1 MAVTKTHPIK
11 STLKAAIDYICNPEK
26 TDGKLLVS
34 SYGCAAE
41 TADIEF
47 AWTRRHAID
56 KGTNLG
62 RHLIQAFQP
71 GEVTPEQAHEIG
83 MELAKEILGGKYEF
97 VLHYR
102 RRDRWFR
109 PGMAADRGGVVCA
122 ADGVP
127 ADCWMIF
134 LRHGNMEN
142 CRSCRWK
149 SHSQPD
155 GKRQAF
161 SHRSANSFPTASQS
175 WQFTHIP
182 TTPTTAAIHPFLS
195 NPNEKILWKFL
206 FNGGTICTPVQT
218 TEPC

>member
-1 MAVTKTHPIK
+1 MALD
-11 STLKAAIDYICNPEK
+11 TLRVAVWTPSDVPLDRAGRQLPGWRDRSVC
-26 TDGKLLVS
+26 
-34 SYGCAAE
+34 
-41 TADIEF
+41 IE
-47 AWTRRHAID
+47 
-56 KGTNLG
+56 
-62 RHLIQAFQP
+62 
-71 GEVTPEQAHEIG
+71 
-83 MELAKEILGGKYEF
+83 
-97 VLHYR
+97 LHYR

-109 PGMAADRGGVVCA
+109 SGMAADRSGMVCA

-127 ADCWMIF
+127 ADRWMIF

-161 SHRSANSFPTASQS
+161 SHKSANSFPTASQF

-182 TTPTTAAIHPFLS
+182 TTPTAAAIHPFLS

>member
-1 MAVTKTHPIK
+1 MALD
-11 STLKAAIDYICNPEK
+11 TLRVAVWPPSDVPLDRA
-26 TDGKLLVS
+26 GWWL
-34 SYGCAAE
+34 
-41 TADIEF
+41 
-47 AWTRRHAID
+47 
-56 KGTNLG
+56 
-62 RHLIQAFQP
+62 P
-71 GEVTPEQAHEIG
+71 GWRDRPVCT
-83 MELAKEILGGKYEF
+83 ELY
-97 VLHYR
+97 YR
-102 RRDRWFR
+102 RRDRWLR
-109 PGMAADRGGVVCA
+109 PGMAVDCGSVVCA

-182 TTPTTAAIHPFLS
+182 TTPTTAKFTSIIEIKTLS
-195 NPNEKILWKFL
+195 
-206 FNGGTICTPVQT
+206 C
-218 TEPC
+218 